1 MTINEACTIAE
12 KVLDP
17 LNKNGDREGCKVKDG
32 KVFTPK
38 GFPEAWKKMG
48 LEGWLSMGMPQEFGG
63 LGLPDLITIA
73 AKEVQLASN
82 QSICIGNTLTTGSAN
97 LIIQFGSEEQKQ
109 YYCNNMLSGK
119 WSGTMCLTEPHAGS
133 SVLSLIHISE
143 PTRPH
148 YIT

>member
-1 MTINEACTIAE
+1 MSSTNFVADRKELNFVVLEVLNAKKLCEFNAFSEFDEDLFSMTINEACTFAE

-97 LIIQFGSEEQKQ
+97 LILQFGSE
-109 YYCNNMLSGK
+109 
-119 WSGTMCLTEPHAGS
+119 
-133 SVLSLIHISE
+133 
-143 PTRPH
+143 
-148 YIT
+148 